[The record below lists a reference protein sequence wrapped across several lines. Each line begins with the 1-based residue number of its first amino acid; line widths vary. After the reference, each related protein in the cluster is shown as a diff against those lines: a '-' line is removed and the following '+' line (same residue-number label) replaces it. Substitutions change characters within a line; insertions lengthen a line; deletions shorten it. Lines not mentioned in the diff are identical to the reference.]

1 MPHFN
6 RRNLVK
12 LAGSFPAL
20 GMSQAK
26 AAAAQYVVVIEPGSD
41 VTGAAP
47 VGWALEELRKALGA
61 HGAKLETAAGDA
73 VQGAGL
79 AVVVATQGSTLASGF
94 KAAQP
99 ALAHAEQF
107 RLVSGALSGAP
118 ALLVSASDVRGFVY
132 GLLELAERVRFGGAV
147 ALHLKQDVEEAP
159 ANRVR
164 SVARAFCSEV
174 EDKPWFYN
182 QDFWRGYLDML
193 VACRFNRFN
202 FSLGIAYDFP
212 RGVTDDYFHFP
223 YPYLVTVPGYDVH
236 VAPLADGERERN
248 LAMLQFIARET
259 VRRGLDFQ
267 LGLWTHAYQWTDSP
281 NATHQITGLTP
292 QSHGPYCRDALAMIL
307 KACPEISGL
316 TIRIHGESGVP
327 EGSYPFW
334 QTVFDAIPAAGRRIE
349 IDMHAKGLNQIMIDM
364 AAKTGMPVKAG
375 AKYSAEHQGLGYHQ
389 TDIRPVEIPRPGPA
403 TNAVFAVSEGDRR
416 FTRYGYADLYR
427 EGQKYELLYR
437 LWPGTQHHLLWGDPA
452 QAAAFGRSAHFCNAA
467 GFELMEPLTFK
478 GREGSG
484 HAGGRCAYAD
494 KTLDPGIHDWM
505 KFATSYRL
513 WGRLLYN
520 PQATP
525 DAWRRDLA
533 RRYGAAAQAAEE
545 ALSNASRIMP
555 LLTTA
560 HLPSASNHD
569 LEYEMAMNMP
579 IVAGGDVPYNDTPEP
594 KVYGYVSPLDP
605 QLFSTIADHA
615 DDLLAGRL
623 NAKYSP
629 VEVTAWLDGFVAASE
644 KALAQAR
651 AKAGG
656 NVDFRR
662 LDEDTRIVNGM
673 GRFYAAKLR
682 AALLYEIWQK
692 THDPKAG
699 AMALAQYAK
708 GRSAWAALAERA
720 KTIYVTDIS
729 YGRVPKRRG
738 DWADKLPGIDKDIE
752 AMRATIAAGGT
763 VTGDAARAIA
773 RATSVAKRPSVAC
786 HHVAPESFRPG
797 AAFPL
802 SLTMGSL
809 TAGQGASVRL
819 YYRHVNHAERWRSMP
834 MQRAGAEF
842 TAAIPAD
849 YTDSPFPLQYYF
861 ELSRTD
867 AAWFYPAFNAT
878 LSNQPYYAVWKRQ

>member
-1 MPHFN
+1 MPNLH

-12 LAGSFPAL
+12 LAGSLPAL
-20 GMSQAK
+20 GLSQAK
-26 AAAAQYVVVIEPGSD
+26 AAPTRTISVIQPGNA
-41 VTGAAP
+41 VAAAP
-47 VGWALEELRKALGA
+47 PVAWALDQLRQALAA
-61 HGAKLETAAGDA
+61 HNTTLETATADA
-73 VQGAGL
+73 AQGA
-79 AVVVATQGSTLASGF
+79 AFVVLVAAPGSELTVGFAQAATLSG
-94 KAAQP
+94 
-99 ALAHAEQF
+99 ALEQF
-107 RLVSGALSGAP
+107 RLASGSVSGAP
-118 ALLVSASDVRGFVY
+118 ALLVCALDVRGFVY
-132 GLLELAERVRFGGAV
+132 GLLELAERVQFGGAV
-147 ALHLKQDVEEAP
+147 ALHLKHDIAEEP

-164 SVARAFCSEV
+164 SVARAFCSEI
-174 EDKPWFYN
+174 EDKPWFHS

-223 YPYLVTVPGYDVH
+223 YPYLVAVPGYDVH
-236 VAPLADGERERN
+236 AVPLADGERERN

-259 VRRGLDFQ
+259 EARGLDFQ
-267 LGLWTHAYQWTDSP
+267 LGLWTHAYEWTDSP
-281 NATHQITGLTP
+281 NSTHHIAGLTP

-334 QTVFDAIPAAGRRIE
+334 QTVFDAIPAAGRKIE

-375 AKYSAEHQGLGYHQ
+375 CKYSAEHQSLGYHQ
-389 TDIRPVEIPRPGPA
+389 ADIRPVEIPRVGGA

-452 QAAAFGRSAHFCNAA
+452 QAAAFGRSSHFCNAA

-484 HAGGRCAYAD
+484 RAGGRCAYAD
-494 KTLDPGIHDWM
+494 KSLDPGIADWT
-505 KFATSYRL
+505 KFAPSYRL

-520 PQATP
+520 PAATP
-525 DAWRRDLA
+525 DAWRRDLS
-533 RRYGAAAQAAEE
+533 RRYGSAAAAVED
-545 ALSNASRIMP
+545 ALSHASRIMP
-555 LLTTA
+555 LLTSA

-579 IVAGGDVPYNDTPEP
+579 IVAGADVPYNDTPDP
-594 KVYGYVSPLDP
+594 KVYGHVSPLDP

-615 DDLLAGRL
+615 DDLLAGRV

-629 VEVTAWLDGFVAASE
+629 VEVTAWLDGLTAASE
-644 KALAQAR
+644 KALVLARTQA
-651 AKAGG
+651 GT
-656 NVDFRR
+656 NVEFRR
-662 LDEDTRIVNGM
+662 LDEDTRIVSAM

-692 THDPKAG
+692 TRDPKAG
-699 AMALAQYAK
+699 ALALAQYEK
-708 GRSAWAALAERA
+708 GRAAWAAMAARA
-720 KTIYVTDIS
+720 GTVYISDIS

-738 DWADKLPGIDKDIE
+738 NWADKIAGIDKDIE
-752 AMRATIAAGGT
+752 AMRASIAAGGARMA
-763 VTGDAARAIA
+763 DAAQAIA
-773 RATSVAKRPSVAC
+773 RATSPYKRPSVPC
-786 HHVAPESFRPG
+786 GHTPPEGFRPG
-797 AAFPL
+797 APL
-802 SLTMGSL
+802 ALAL
-809 TAGQGASVRL
+809 TAGNSVSVRL
-819 YYRHVNHAERWRSMP
+819 HYRHVNHAERWRDMP
-834 MQRAGAEF
+834 MQRQGADF

-849 YTDSPFPLQYYF
+849 YTESPFPLQYYF
-861 ELSRTD
+861 ELSRVD
-867 AAWFYPAFNAT
+867 AAWLYPAFNAT
-878 LSNQPYYAVWKRQ
+878 LSNQPYYAVWKRL

>member
-1 MPHFN
+1 MSHFN
-6 RRNLVK
+6 RRNVVK
-12 LAGSFPAL
+12 LAGSLPAL
-20 GMSQAK
+20 AASQAHSAPVRVVAVVEGQ
-26 AAAAQYVVVIEPGSD
+26 AAPPVTWALDQLRQALVAKGGVLEIVPVDAVHSASLAILVVAPGS
-41 VTGAAP
+41 A
-47 VGWALEELRKALGA
+47 
-61 HGAKLETAAGDA
+61 
-73 VQGAGL
+73 
-79 AVVVATQGSTLASGF
+79 LASGF
-94 KAAQP
+94 APARIAADTP
-99 ALAHAEQF
+99 EQF
-107 RLVSGALSGAP
+107 RLALGTLSATP
-118 ALLVSASDVRGFVY
+118 ALLVAAHDTRGFVY

-147 ALHLKQDVEEAP
+147 ALHLKQDIEEAP

-164 SVARAFCSEV
+164 SVARAFCSEI
-174 EDKPWFYN
+174 EDKPWFYS
-182 QDFWRGYLDML
+182 QEFWRGYLDML

-202 FSLGIAYDFP
+202 FSLGIGYDFP

-223 YPYLVTVPGYDVH
+223 YPYLVTVPGFDVH
-236 VAPLADGERERN
+236 AAPLADGEREHN

-259 VRRGLDFQ
+259 VARGLDFQ

-281 NATHQITGLTP
+281 NSTHHITGLTP
-292 QSHGPYCRDALAMIL
+292 ETHGPYCRDALALIL

-334 QTVFDAIPAAGRRIE
+334 QTLFDAIPAAGRKIE
-349 IDMHAKGLNQIMIDM
+349 IDMHAKGLNQVMIDM

-375 AKYSAEHQGLGYHQ
+375 AKYSAEHQSLGYHQ
-389 TDIRPVEIPRPGPA
+389 ADIRPVEIPRPGPA

-452 QAAAFGRSAHFCNAA
+452 QAAAFGRTSHFCNAA

-494 KTLDPGIHDWM
+494 KTLDPGIDDWM

-520 PQATP
+520 PDAIP
-525 DAWRRDLA
+525 DAWRRDLS
-533 RRYGAAAQAAEE
+533 RRYGAAAPAAEE

-555 LLTTA
+555 LLTSA

-579 IVAGGDVPYNDTPEP
+579 IVDGVDIPYNDTPEP
-594 KVYGYVSPLDP
+594 KVYGHVSPLDP
-605 QLFSTIADHA
+605 QLFSTVADHA
-615 DDLLAGRL
+615 DDLLAGRV

-629 VEVTAWLDGFVAASE
+629 VEVTAWLDAFVAASE
-644 KALAQAR
+644 KALIQAR
-651 AKAGG
+651 TKAGS

-682 AALLYEIWQK
+682 AALLYEVWQK
-692 THDPKAG
+692 TRDPKAG
-699 AMALAQYAK
+699 ALALAQYEK
-708 GRSAWAALAERA
+708 GRAAWAALAERA
-720 KTIYVTDIS
+720 SKVYVADIS
-729 YGRVPKRRG
+729 YGRVAKRRG
-738 DWADKLPGIDKDIE
+738 DWADKLAGIDKDIA
-752 AMRATIAAGGT
+752 AMRTAIAAGGAR
-763 VTGDAARAIA
+763 TGEAAQAIA
-773 RATSVAKRPSVAC
+773 KATAPYKRPSVVC
-786 HHVAPESFRPG
+786 RHVAPDTFHAG
-797 AAFPL
+797 TALPL
-802 SLTMGSL
+802 SL
-809 TAGQGASVRL
+809 TAGQGVSVRL
-819 YYRHVNHAERWRSMP
+819 FYRHVNHAERWRSVA
-834 MQRAGAEF
+834 MQQAGADF
-842 TAAIPAD
+842 TATIPAD

-861 ELSRTD
+861 ELSRPD
-867 AAWFYPAFNAT
+867 AAWLYPAFNAT
-878 LSNQPYYAVWKRQ
+878 LSNQPYYAVWKRR

>member
-1 MPHFN
+1 MSHFN
-6 RRNLVK
+6 RRNVVK
-12 LAGSFPAL
+12 LAGSLPAL
-20 GMSQAK
+20 GASQ
-26 AAAAQYVVVIEPGSD
+26 VH
-41 VTGAAP
+41 AAP
-47 VGWALEELRKALGA
+47 ARVVAVVEGQAAPPVTWALEQLRQALAAKGGA
-61 HGAKLETAAGDA
+61 LKIVAPDAVHGAS
-73 VQGAGL
+73 L
-79 AVVVATQGSTLASGF
+79 AVVVAAPGSALASGF
-94 KAAQP
+94 APPRMTAGLP
-99 ALAHAEQF
+99 EQF
-107 RLVSGALSGAP
+107 RLASGTVSGTP
-118 ALLVSASDVRGFVY
+118 ALLVAAGDTRGFVY

-164 SVARAFCSEV
+164 SVARAFCSEI
-174 EDKPWFYN
+174 EDKPWFYS
-182 QDFWRGYLDML
+182 QEFWRGYLDML

-202 FSLGIAYDFP
+202 FSLGIGYDFP

-236 VAPLADGERERN
+236 AVPLAEGERERN

-259 VRRGLDFQ
+259 VARGLDFQ

-281 NATHQITGLTP
+281 NSTHHITGLTP
-292 QSHGPYCRDALAMIL
+292 ETHGPYCRDALAMIL

-334 QTVFDAIPAAGRRIE
+334 QTLFDAIPAAGRKIE
-349 IDMHAKGLNQIMIDM
+349 IDMHAKGLNQTMIDM

-375 AKYSAEHQGLGYHQ
+375 CKYSAEHQSLGYHQ
-389 TDIRPVEIPRPGPA
+389 ADIRPVEIPRPGPA

-452 QAAAFGRSAHFCNAA
+452 QAAAFGRTSHFCNAS

-494 KTLDPGIHDWM
+494 KSLDPGINDWM
-505 KFATSYRL
+505 KFEPSYRL

-520 PQATP
+520 PDATP
-525 DAWRRDLA
+525 DAWRRDLS
-533 RRYGAAAQAAEE
+533 RRYGAAAAAAEE

-555 LLTTA
+555 LLTSA

-579 IVAGGDVPYNDTPEP
+579 IIDGVDIPYNDTPEP
-594 KVYGYVSPLDP
+594 KVYGHVSPLDP
-605 QLFSTIADHA
+605 QLFSTVADHA
-615 DDLLAGRL
+615 DDLLAGRV

-629 VEVTAWLDGFVAASE
+629 VEVTAWLDGLVAASE

-651 AKAGG
+651 TKAGS

-699 AMALAQYAK
+699 ALALAQYEK
-708 GRSAWAALAERA
+708 GRAAWAALAERA
-720 KTIYVTDIS
+720 SKVYVADIS

-738 DWADKLPGIDKDIE
+738 DWADKLPGIDKDIA
-752 AMRATIAAGGT
+752 AMKAAVAAGGAI
-763 VTGDAARAIA
+763 TGDATGA
-773 RATSVAKRPSVAC
+773 VAKALSAYERPSVAC
-786 HHVAPESFRPG
+786 RHVAPDSFHPG
-797 AAFPL
+797 AALPL
-802 SLTMGSL
+802 SLK
-809 TAGQGASVRL
+809 AGQGVSARL
-819 YYRHVNHAERWRSMP
+819 FYRHVNHAERWRSAP
-834 MQRAGAEF
+834 MQRTGGDFA
-842 TAAIPAD
+842 AAIPAD
-849 YTDSPFPLQYYF
+849 YTNSPFPLQYYF
-861 ELSRTD
+861 ELSHPD
-867 AAWFYPAFNAT
+867 AAWLYPAFNAT
-878 LSNQPYYAVWKRQ
+878 FSNQPYYAVWKRH

>member
-1 MPHFN
+1 MSNVN
-6 RRNLVK
+6 RRNVVK
-12 LAGSFPAL
+12 LAGSLPAL
-20 GMSQAK
+20 AASQTH
-26 AAAAQYVVVIEPGSD
+26 AAPARIVAVVEGQA
-41 VTGAAP
+41 AAP
-47 VGWALEELRKALGA
+47 VTWALDQLRQALAAKGGA
-61 HGAKLETAAGDA
+61 LDVVAADAVHGAALVILVAAP
-73 VQGAGL
+73 
-79 AVVVATQGSTLASGF
+79 GSALASGF
-94 KAAQP
+94 APARMAAGT
-99 ALAHAEQF
+99 AEQF
-107 RLVSGALSGAP
+107 RLASGTLSGIP
-118 ALLVSASDVRGFVY
+118 ALLVAAGDTRGFVY

-147 ALHLKQDVEEAP
+147 ALHLKQDIEEAP

-164 SVARAFCSEV
+164 SVARAFCSEI
-174 EDKPWFYN
+174 EDKPWFYS
-182 QDFWRGYLDML
+182 QEFWRGYLDML

-223 YPYLVTVPGYDVH
+223 YPYLVTVPGYDVQA
-236 VAPLADGERERN
+236 VPLEAGERERN

-259 VRRGLDFQ
+259 VARGLDFQ

-281 NATHQITGLTP
+281 NSTHHINGLTP
-292 QSHGPYCRDALAMIL
+292 ETHGPYCRDALAMIL

-334 QTVFDAIPAAGRRIE
+334 QTLFDAIPAAGRKIE
-349 IDMHAKGLNQIMIDM
+349 IDMHAKGLNQVMIDM

-375 AKYSAEHQGLGYHQ
+375 CKYSAEHQSLGYHQ
-389 TDIRPVEIPRPGPA
+389 ADIRPVEIPRPGPA

-427 EGQKYELLYR
+427 ADQKYELLYR

-452 QAAAFGRSAHFCNAA
+452 QAAAFGRTSHFCNAS

-494 KTLDPGIHDWM
+494 KTLDPGIDDWM

-520 PQATP
+520 PDATP
-525 DAWRRDLA
+525 DAWRRDLS
-533 RRYGAAAQAAEE
+533 RRYGTAAHDAEE
-545 ALSNASRIMP
+545 ALSHASRIMP
-555 LLTTA
+555 LLTSA

-579 IVAGGDVPYNDTPEP
+579 IVDGVDIPYNDTPDP
-594 KVYGYVSPLDP
+594 KVYGHVSPLDP
-605 QLFSTIADHA
+605 QLFSTVADHA
-615 DDLLAGRL
+615 DDLLASRIS
-623 NAKYSP
+623 AKYSP
-629 VEVTAWLDGFVAASE
+629 VEVTVWLDGFVAASE
-644 KALAQAR
+644 KALVQAR

-699 AMALAQYAK
+699 ALALAQYDK
-708 GRSAWAALAERA
+708 GRTAWAALAERA
-720 KTIYVTDIS
+720 SKVYVADIS

-738 DWADKLPGIDKDIE
+738 DWADKLPGIDKDIA
-752 AMRATIAAGGT
+752 AMRAAIAAGGAKS
-763 VTGDAARAIA
+763 GDAAQAIA
-773 RATSVAKRPSVAC
+773 KATSPFKRSSVTC
-786 HHVAPESFRPG
+786 RHIAPDGFHAG
-797 AAFPL
+797 APL
-802 SLTMGSL
+802 PLSL
-809 TAGQGASVRL
+809 TAGQGVSVRL
-819 YYRHVNHAERWRSMP
+819 FYRHVNHAERWRSVP
-834 MQRAGAEF
+834 MQQAGAAF

-849 YTDSPFPLQYYF
+849 YTASPFPLQYYF
-861 ELSRTD
+861 ELSRPD
-867 AAWFYPAFNAT
+867 AAWLYPAFNAT
-878 LSNQPYYAVWKRQ
+878 LSNQPYYAVWKRH